1 MPKNFKELLF
11 FTALMCSMM
20 MVYITKTLVI
30 SRVLLFSETR
40 LKARRGKKG
49 AKDYNLFRASIAFFL
64 AFFVT

>member
-11 FTALMCSMM
+11 FTALMCSM

-49 AKDYNLFRASIAFFL
+49 AKVYNLFRASIAFFL